1 MKRTEASAPPAANE
15 DAEVL
20 GVSRENP
27 ASRIEFRDET
37 RHLVL
42 RPTLRTDAEAITA
55 AALASVAELRPF
67 MPWAHGEVS
76 VKTQLARLKEAESA
90 YWSGRQLLMVLCDA
104 ASGEHLSYVGL
115 HPRTAL
121 NPAALEVGYWTP
133 TVHAGKGLCTLA
145 TRLAVAYA
153 FEWLGSDRVQVM
165 HDELNEAS
173 RRVVDKCG
181 FHFEGVLRNET
192 GAVDAAV
199 VAGGYRASRR
209 TRLYALL
216 PEDRAGLGWY
226 APLLEQMTVFDL
238 VGRPAPRP

>member
-1 MKRTEASAPPAANE
+1 MKQNGPGAPAELDQAA
-15 DAEVL
+15 DAL
-20 GVSRENP
+20 GVSRDNP
-27 ASRIEFRDET
+27 ASRIEVQHET
-37 RHLVL
+37 RQLVL

-55 AALASVAELRPF
+55 AALASAAELRPF
-67 MPWAHGEVS
+67 MPWAHGDVS
-76 VKTQLARLKEAESA
+76 LKTQLARLKLAEAA
-90 YWSGRQLLMVLCDA
+90 YWSGRELLLVLCDA

-133 TVHAGKGLCTLA
+133 TAHVGKGLCTLA

-181 FHFEGVLRNET
+181 FHFEGVLRNGT
-192 GAVDAAV
+192 GAVDAAI
-199 VAGGYRASRR
+199 VAGGYHASRR

-216 PEDRAGLGWY
+216 PEDRAALGWY
-226 APLLEQMTVFDL
+226 APLLEQMTVFDQ
-238 VGRPAPRP
+238 VGQPAPRP

>member
-1 MKRTEASAPPAANE
+1 MKRNGPGANPE
-15 DAEVL
+15 LEPDADVL

-27 ASRIEFRDET
+27 ASRIELRDET
-37 RHLVL
+37 RQLVL
-42 RPTLRTDAEAITA
+42 RPALRTDAEPITA
-55 AALASVAELRPF
+55 AALASIAELRPF

-76 VKTQLARLKEAESA
+76 VQTQLARLKETEAA
-90 YWSGRQLLMVLCDA
+90 YWSGRDLVMVLCDA
-104 ASGEHLSYVGL
+104 SSGEHVAYVGL

-133 TVHAGKGLCTLA
+133 TAHAGKGLCTLA

-153 FEWLGSDRVQVM
+153 FEWLGSDRIQVM
-165 HDELNEAS
+165 HDEVNEAS
-173 RRVVDKCG
+173 RRVVEKCG
-181 FHFEGVLRNET
+181 FHFEGVLRNAT
-192 GAVDAAV
+192 GAVDAAI
-199 VAGGYRASRR
+199 VAGGYLASRR